1 MRISA
6 VMLIVIMILFYFF
19 TTIYFN
25 NLCRYLCVEISN
37 KYYRYGR
44 YKCKVTKKDKGIIDE
59 IKD

>member
-19 TTIYFN
+19 TTIFN

-44 YKCKVTKKDKGIIDE
+44 YKCKVTKKDKGIIDD